1 MIFKFLFY
9 FFKFFIKICSY
20 IFYGLRIIIII
31 NKILI
36 YLENKMT
43 DYLTEQNAYY
53 IMNIMKRFM
62 KDKYNFDIETI
73 DSKLYFKNTT
83 EIMNDVYNDYGDTY
97 DKTNLNK
104 VALSELKEFIIK
116 NYINQRKENIDE
128 IENIEGYI
136 EEDKHQKSL
145 DDDEFIN
152 RLQDLELKRNMNIS
166 MSKTNNKDNI
176 NNINN
181 IQSFEQVYQTDSNS
195 NYTRAGINNN
205 NNNNNNNKVQNVF
218 IPIPQKIGK
227 ELQIH
232 SWQRNW
238 VLEEPNINGFKW
250 KESLPKQINKTNL
263 KIGCLIAPK
272 KILLNNGL
280 ITIRIEGVNEEEEYV
295 SMISEKIVGEY
306 VIYRPV
312 LDTLSYIRLLSTPWT
327 ITIETSDGEMI
338 NLGNDS
344 INYTINNIIRNT
356 TILSVENAANLYNIG
371 NSLRVYLQDNNKII
385 SASIIDVTDNTITID
400 KVIKSSGKLL
410 NFSNQFSI
418 IIETTINK
426 HSRK

>member
-1 MIFKFLFY
+1 
-9 FFKFFIKICSY
+9 
-20 IFYGLRIIIII
+20 
-31 NKILI
+31 
-36 YLENKMT
+36 MT

-116 NYINQRKENIDE
+116 NYINQRKDNINE
-128 IENIEGYI
+128 IENIEGDI
-136 EEDKHQKSL
+136 EEDKDQKSL

-152 RLQDLELKRNMNIS
+152 RLQDLELKRKMNIS
-166 MSKTNNKDNI
+166 LSKTNKDNL
-176 NNINN
+176 NN

-195 NYTRAGINNN
+195 NYTRAGINND
-205 NNNNNNNKVQNVF
+205 NNKVQNVF

-250 KESLPKQINKTNL
+250 KESLPKQINRTNL

-272 KILLNNGL
+272 KFLLNNGL

-426 HSRK
+426 HSIK

>member
-1 MIFKFLFY
+1 MIFKILFY
-9 FFKFFIKICSY
+9 FFEFFIKNCSY
-20 IFYGLRIIIII
+20 IFYGLKIIIII

-116 NYINQRKENIDE
+116 NYINQRKDNINE
-128 IENIEGYI
+128 IENIEGDI
-136 EEDKHQKSL
+136 EQDKDQKSL

-176 NNINN
+176 NNI
-181 IQSFEQVYQTDSNS
+181 QSFEQVYQTDSNS
-195 NYTRAGINNN
+195 NYTRTGINNN
-205 NNNNNNNKVQNVF
+205 DNNKVQNVF

-250 KESLPKQINKTNL
+250 KESLPKQINRTNL

-426 HSRK
+426 HLRK

>member
-1 MIFKFLFY
+1 
-9 FFKFFIKICSY
+9 
-20 IFYGLRIIIII
+20 
-31 NKILI
+31 
-36 YLENKMT
+36 MT

-83 EIMNDVYNDYGDTY
+83 EIMNNVYNDYGDTY

-116 NYINQRKENIDE
+116 NYINQRKDNINE
-128 IENIEGYI
+128 IENIEGDI
-136 EEDKHQKSL
+136 EEDKDQKSL

-152 RLQDLELKRNMNIS
+152 RLQDLELKRKMNIS
-166 MSKTNNKDNI
+166 LSKTNKDNL
-176 NNINN
+176 NN

-195 NYTRAGINNN
+195 NYTRAGINND
-205 NNNNNNNKVQNVF
+205 NNKVQNVF

-250 KESLPKQINKTNL
+250 KESLPKQINRTNL

-272 KILLNNGL
+272 KFLLNNGL

-356 TILSVENAANLYNIG
+356 TILSVENADNLYNIG

-418 IIETTINK
+418 IIETTINE
-426 HSRK
+426 HLRK

>member
-1 MIFKFLFY
+1 
-9 FFKFFIKICSY
+9 
-20 IFYGLRIIIII
+20 
-31 NKILI
+31 
-36 YLENKMT
+36 MT

-128 IENIEGYI
+128 IENIEEEI
-136 EEDKHQKSL
+136 EEDKHQNSL

-166 MSKTNNKDNI
+166 LSKTNSKDNL
-176 NNINN
+176 NN

-195 NYTRAGINNN
+195 NYTRAGI

-250 KESLPKQINKTNL
+250 KESLPKQINRTNL

-280 ITIRIEGVNEEEEYV
+280 ITVRIEGVNEEEEYV

-426 HSRK
+426 HLRK

>member
-1 MIFKFLFY
+1 
-9 FFKFFIKICSY
+9 
-20 IFYGLRIIIII
+20 
-31 NKILI
+31 
-36 YLENKMT
+36 MT

-128 IENIEGYI
+128 IENIEEEI
-136 EEDKHQKSL
+136 EEDKHQNSL

-166 MSKTNNKDNI
+166 LSKTNSKDNL
-176 NNINN
+176 NN

-195 NYTRAGINNN
+195 NYTRAGI
-205 NNNNNNNKVQNVF
+205 NNNNNKVQNVF

-250 KESLPKQINKTNL
+250 KESLPKQINRTNL

-280 ITIRIEGVNEEEEYV
+280 ITVRIEGVNEEEEYV

-426 HSRK
+426 HLRK

>member
-1 MIFKFLFY
+1 
-9 FFKFFIKICSY
+9 
-20 IFYGLRIIIII
+20 
-31 NKILI
+31 
-36 YLENKMT
+36 MT

-136 EEDKHQKSL
+136 EEDKHLKSL

-195 NYTRAGINNN
+195 NYTRAGI
-205 NNNNNNNKVQNVF
+205 NNNNNNKVQNVF

>member
-20 IFYGLRIIIII
+20 NFYGLRIIIII

-116 NYINQRKENIDE
+116 NYINQRKDNINE
-128 IENIEGYI
+128 IENIEGDI
-136 EEDKHQKSL
+136 EQDKDQKSL

-152 RLQDLELKRNMNIS
+152 RLQDLELKRKMNIS
-166 MSKTNNKDNI
+166 LSKTNKDNL
-176 NNINN
+176 NN

-205 NNNNNNNKVQNVF
+205 DNNNNKVQNVF

-250 KESLPKQINKTNL
+250 KESLPKQINRTNL

-295 SMISEKIVGEY
+295 SMIPERIVGEY

-418 IIETTINK
+418 IIETSINE
-426 HSRK
+426 HFRK

>member
-1 MIFKFLFY
+1 
-9 FFKFFIKICSY
+9 
-20 IFYGLRIIIII
+20 
-31 NKILI
+31 
-36 YLENKMT
+36 MT

-136 EEDKHQKSL
+136 EEDKHLKSL

-195 NYTRAGINNN
+195 NYTRAGINN

>member
-1 MIFKFLFY
+1 
-9 FFKFFIKICSY
+9 
-20 IFYGLRIIIII
+20 
-31 NKILI
+31 
-36 YLENKMT
+36 MT

-136 EEDKHQKSL
+136 EEDKHLKSL

-152 RLQDLELKRNMNIS
+152 RLQDLELKRKMNIS
-166 MSKTNNKDNI
+166 LSKTNKDNL
-176 NNINN
+176 NN

-426 HSRK
+426 HSIK

>member
-1 MIFKFLFY
+1 
-9 FFKFFIKICSY
+9 
-20 IFYGLRIIIII
+20 
-31 NKILI
+31 
-36 YLENKMT
+36 MT

-128 IENIEGYI
+128 IENIEEEI
-136 EEDKHQKSL
+136 EEDKHQNSL

-166 MSKTNNKDNI
+166 LSKTNSKDNL
-176 NNINN
+176 NN

-195 NYTRAGINNN
+195 NYTRAGI
-205 NNNNNNNKVQNVF
+205 NNNNKVQNVF

-280 ITIRIEGVNEEEEYV
+280 ITVRIEGVNEEEEYV

-426 HSRK
+426 HLRK

>member
-1 MIFKFLFY
+1 
-9 FFKFFIKICSY
+9 
-20 IFYGLRIIIII
+20 
-31 NKILI
+31 
-36 YLENKMT
+36 MT

-128 IENIEGYI
+128 IENIEEEI
-136 EEDKHQKSL
+136 EEDKHQNSL

-166 MSKTNNKDNI
+166 LSKTNSKDNL
-176 NNINN
+176 NN

-250 KESLPKQINKTNL
+250 KESLPKQINRTNL

-426 HSRK
+426 HLRK

>member
-136 EEDKHQKSL
+136 EEDKHLKSL

-176 NNINN
+176 NNI
-181 IQSFEQVYQTDSNS
+181 QSFEQVYQTDSNS
-195 NYTRAGINNN
+195 NYTRTGINNN
-205 NNNNNNNKVQNVF
+205 DNNKVQNVF

-250 KESLPKQINKTNL
+250 KESLPKQINRTNL

-272 KILLNNGL
+272 KFLLNNGL

-295 SMISEKIVGEY
+295 SMIPEKIVGEY

-418 IIETTINK
+418 IIETSINE
-426 HSRK
+426 HFRK

>member
-1 MIFKFLFY
+1 
-9 FFKFFIKICSY
+9 
-20 IFYGLRIIIII
+20 
-31 NKILI
+31 
-36 YLENKMT
+36 MT

-116 NYINQRKENIDE
+116 NYINQRKDNINE
-128 IENIEGYI
+128 IENIEGDI
-136 EEDKHQKSL
+136 EQDKDQKSL

-152 RLQDLELKRNMNIS
+152 RLQDLELKRKMNIS
-166 MSKTNNKDNI
+166 LSKTNKDNL
-176 NNINN
+176 NN

-205 NNNNNNNKVQNVF
+205 DNNNNKVQNVF

-250 KESLPKQINKTNL
+250 KESLPKQINRTNL

-295 SMISEKIVGEY
+295 SMIPERIVGEY

-371 NSLRVYLQDNNKII
+371 NSLRMYLQDNNKII

-418 IIETTINK
+418 IIETSINE
-426 HSRK
+426 HFRK

>member
-1 MIFKFLFY
+1 
-9 FFKFFIKICSY
+9 
-20 IFYGLRIIIII
+20 
-31 NKILI
+31 
-36 YLENKMT
+36 MT

-128 IENIEGYI
+128 IENIEEEI
-136 EEDKHQKSL
+136 EEDKHQNSL

-166 MSKTNNKDNI
+166 LSKTNSKDNL
-176 NNINN
+176 NN

-195 NYTRAGINNN
+195 NYTRAGIN

-426 HSRK
+426 HLRK

>member
-1 MIFKFLFY
+1 
-9 FFKFFIKICSY
+9 
-20 IFYGLRIIIII
+20 
-31 NKILI
+31 
-36 YLENKMT
+36 MT

-128 IENIEGYI
+128 IENIEEEI
-136 EEDKHQKSL
+136 EEDKHQNSL

-166 MSKTNNKDNI
+166 LSKTNSKDNL
-176 NNINN
+176 NN

-195 NYTRAGINNN
+195 NYTRAGI

-250 KESLPKQINKTNL
+250 KESLPKQINRTNL

-426 HSRK
+426 HLRK

>member
-1 MIFKFLFY
+1 
-9 FFKFFIKICSY
+9 
-20 IFYGLRIIIII
+20 
-31 NKILI
+31 
-36 YLENKMT
+36 MT

-83 EIMNDVYNDYGDTY
+83 EIMNNVYNDYGDTY

-116 NYINQRKENIDE
+116 NYINQRKDNINE
-128 IENIEGYI
+128 IENIEGDI
-136 EEDKHQKSL
+136 EEDKDQKSL

-152 RLQDLELKRNMNIS
+152 RLQDLELKRKMNIS
-166 MSKTNNKDNI
+166 LSKTNKDNL
-176 NNINN
+176 NN

-205 NNNNNNNKVQNVF
+205 DNNNKVQNVF

-250 KESLPKQINKTNL
+250 KESLPKQINRTNL

-272 KILLNNGL
+272 KFLLNNGL

-356 TILSVENAANLYNIG
+356 TILSVENADNLYNIG
-371 NSLRVYLQDNNKII
+371 NSLRIYLHDNYKII
-385 SASIIDVTDNTITID
+385 SASIIDVTDHTITID

-418 IIETTINK
+418 IIETTINE
-426 HSRK
+426 HLRK

>member
-1 MIFKFLFY
+1 
-9 FFKFFIKICSY
+9 
-20 IFYGLRIIIII
+20 
-31 NKILI
+31 
-36 YLENKMT
+36 MT

-128 IENIEGYI
+128 IENIEEEI
-136 EEDKHQKSL
+136 EEDKHQNSL

-166 MSKTNNKDNI
+166 LSKTNSKDNL
-176 NNINN
+176 NN

-195 NYTRAGINNN
+195 NYTRAGI
-205 NNNNNNNKVQNVF
+205 NNNNNNKVQNVF

-250 KESLPKQINKTNL
+250 KESLPKQINRTNL

-426 HSRK
+426 HFSK

>member
-1 MIFKFLFY
+1 
-9 FFKFFIKICSY
+9 
-20 IFYGLRIIIII
+20 
-31 NKILI
+31 
-36 YLENKMT
+36 MT

-128 IENIEGYI
+128 IENIEEEI
-136 EEDKHQKSL
+136 EEDKHQNSL

-166 MSKTNNKDNI
+166 LSKTNSKDNL
-176 NNINN
+176 NN

-195 NYTRAGINNN
+195 NYTRSGI
-205 NNNNNNNKVQNVF
+205 NNNNKVQNVF

-250 KESLPKQINKTNL
+250 KESLPKQINRTNL

-280 ITIRIEGVNEEEEYV
+280 ITVRIEGVNEEEEYV

-426 HSRK
+426 HLRK

>member
-1 MIFKFLFY
+1 
-9 FFKFFIKICSY
+9 
-20 IFYGLRIIIII
+20 
-31 NKILI
+31 
-36 YLENKMT
+36 MT

-128 IENIEGYI
+128 IENIEEEI
-136 EEDKHQKSL
+136 EEDKHQNSL

-166 MSKTNNKDNI
+166 LSKTNSKDNL
-176 NNINN
+176 NN

-195 NYTRAGINNN
+195 NYTRAGI

-280 ITIRIEGVNEEEEYV
+280 ITVRIEGVNEEEEYV

-426 HSRK
+426 HLRK

>member
-1 MIFKFLFY
+1 
-9 FFKFFIKICSY
+9 
-20 IFYGLRIIIII
+20 
-31 NKILI
+31 
-36 YLENKMT
+36 MT

-128 IENIEGYI
+128 IENIEEEI
-136 EEDKHQKSL
+136 EEDKHQNSL

-176 NNINN
+176 NNI
-181 IQSFEQVYQTDSNS
+181 QSFEQVYQTDSNS
-195 NYTRAGINNN
+195 NYTRAGI
-205 NNNNNNNKVQNVF
+205 NNNNKVQNVF

-426 HSRK
+426 HFSK

>member
-1 MIFKFLFY
+1 
-9 FFKFFIKICSY
+9 
-20 IFYGLRIIIII
+20 
-31 NKILI
+31 
-36 YLENKMT
+36 MT

-116 NYINQRKENIDE
+116 NYINQRKENIYE
-128 IENIEGYI
+128 IENIEEEI
-136 EEDKHQKSL
+136 EEDKHQNSL

-166 MSKTNNKDNI
+166 LSKTNSKDNL
-176 NNINN
+176 NN

-195 NYTRAGINNN
+195 NYTRSGI
-205 NNNNNNNKVQNVF
+205 NNNNKVQNVF

-385 SASIIDVTDNTITID
+385 SASIIYVTDNTITID

-426 HSRK
+426 HLRK

>member
-1 MIFKFLFY
+1 MIFKILFY
-9 FFKFFIKICSY
+9 FFEFFIKNCSY
-20 IFYGLRIIIII
+20 IFYGLKIIIII

-116 NYINQRKENIDE
+116 NYINQRKDNINE
-128 IENIEGYI
+128 IENIEGDI
-136 EEDKHQKSL
+136 EQDKDQKSL

-176 NNINN
+176 NNI
-181 IQSFEQVYQTDSNS
+181 QSFEQVYQTDSNS
-195 NYTRAGINNN
+195 NYTRTGINNN
-205 NNNNNNNKVQNVF
+205 DNNKVQNVF

-250 KESLPKQINKTNL
+250 KESLPKQINRTNL

-295 SMISEKIVGEY
+295 SMIPEKIVGEY

-418 IIETTINK
+418 IIETSINE
-426 HSRK
+426 HLRK

>member
-1 MIFKFLFY
+1 LIFKILFY
-9 FFKFFIKICSY
+9 FFEFFIKNCSY
-20 IFYGLRIIIII
+20 IFYGLKIIIII

-116 NYINQRKENIDE
+116 NYINQRKDNINE
-128 IENIEGYI
+128 IENIEGDI
-136 EEDKHQKSL
+136 EQDKDQKSL

-176 NNINN
+176 NNI
-181 IQSFEQVYQTDSNS
+181 QSFEQVYQTDSNS
-195 NYTRAGINNN
+195 NYTRTGINNN
-205 NNNNNNNKVQNVF
+205 DNNKVQNVF

-250 KESLPKQINKTNL
+250 KESLPKQINRTNL

-272 KILLNNGL
+272 KFLLNNGL

-295 SMISEKIVGEY
+295 SMIPEKIVGEY

-418 IIETTINK
+418 IIETSINE
-426 HSRK
+426 HFRK

>member
-1 MIFKFLFY
+1 
-9 FFKFFIKICSY
+9 
-20 IFYGLRIIIII
+20 
-31 NKILI
+31 
-36 YLENKMT
+36 MT

-128 IENIEGYI
+128 IENIEEEI
-136 EEDKHQKSL
+136 EEDKHQNSL

-166 MSKTNNKDNI
+166 LSKTNSKDNL
-176 NNINN
+176 NN

-195 NYTRAGINNN
+195 NYTRAGI
-205 NNNNNNNKVQNVF
+205 NNNNNNKVQNVF

-250 KESLPKQINKTNL
+250 KESLPKQINRTNL

-426 HSRK
+426 HLRK

>member
-1 MIFKFLFY
+1 
-9 FFKFFIKICSY
+9 
-20 IFYGLRIIIII
+20 
-31 NKILI
+31 
-36 YLENKMT
+36 MT

-128 IENIEGYI
+128 IENIEEEI
-136 EEDKHQKSL
+136 EEDKHQNSL

-166 MSKTNNKDNI
+166 LSKTNSKDNL
-176 NNINN
+176 NN

-195 NYTRAGINNN
+195 NYTRAGI
-205 NNNNNNNKVQNVF
+205 NNNNKVQNVF

-426 HSRK
+426 HLRK

>member
-1 MIFKFLFY
+1 
-9 FFKFFIKICSY
+9 
-20 IFYGLRIIIII
+20 
-31 NKILI
+31 
-36 YLENKMT
+36 MT

-116 NYINQRKENIDE
+116 NYINQRKDNINE
-128 IENIEGYI
+128 IENIEGDI
-136 EEDKHQKSL
+136 EQDKDQKSL

-176 NNINN
+176 NNI
-181 IQSFEQVYQTDSNS
+181 QSFEQVYQTDSNS
-195 NYTRAGINNN
+195 NYTRTGINNN
-205 NNNNNNNKVQNVF
+205 DNNKVQNVF

-250 KESLPKQINKTNL
+250 KESLPKQINRTNL

-272 KILLNNGL
+272 KFLLNNGL

-418 IIETTINK
+418 IIETSINE
-426 HSRK
+426 HLRK

>member
-1 MIFKFLFY
+1 
-9 FFKFFIKICSY
+9 
-20 IFYGLRIIIII
+20 
-31 NKILI
+31 
-36 YLENKMT
+36 MT

-136 EEDKHQKSL
+136 EEDKHLKSL

-195 NYTRAGINNN
+195 NYTRAGI

>member
-1 MIFKFLFY
+1 
-9 FFKFFIKICSY
+9 
-20 IFYGLRIIIII
+20 
-31 NKILI
+31 
-36 YLENKMT
+36 MT

-195 NYTRAGINNN
+195 NYTRAGI
-205 NNNNNNNKVQNVF
+205 NNNNNNKVQNVF

>member
-1 MIFKFLFY
+1 
-9 FFKFFIKICSY
+9 
-20 IFYGLRIIIII
+20 
-31 NKILI
+31 
-36 YLENKMT
+36 MT

-128 IENIEGYI
+128 IENIEEEI
-136 EEDKHQKSL
+136 EEDKHQNSL

-176 NNINN
+176 NNI
-181 IQSFEQVYQTDSNS
+181 QSFEQVYQTDSNS
-195 NYTRAGINNN
+195 NYTRAGI
-205 NNNNNNNKVQNVF
+205 NNNNKVQNVF

-426 HSRK
+426 HLRK

>member
-1 MIFKFLFY
+1 
-9 FFKFFIKICSY
+9 
-20 IFYGLRIIIII
+20 
-31 NKILI
+31 
-36 YLENKMT
+36 MT

-128 IENIEGYI
+128 IENIEEEI
-136 EEDKHQKSL
+136 EEDKHQNSL

-166 MSKTNNKDNI
+166 LSKTNSKDNL
-176 NNINN
+176 NN

-195 NYTRAGINNN
+195 NYTRAGIN

-280 ITIRIEGVNEEEEYV
+280 ITVRIEGVNEEEEYV

-426 HSRK
+426 HLRK

>member
-1 MIFKFLFY
+1 
-9 FFKFFIKICSY
+9 
-20 IFYGLRIIIII
+20 
-31 NKILI
+31 
-36 YLENKMT
+36 MT

-136 EEDKHQKSL
+136 EEDKHLKSL

-176 NNINN
+176 NNI
-181 IQSFEQVYQTDSNS
+181 QSFEQVYQTDSNS
-195 NYTRAGINNN
+195 NYTRTGINNN
-205 NNNNNNNKVQNVF
+205 DNNKVQNVF

-250 KESLPKQINKTNL
+250 KESLPKQINRTNL

-272 KILLNNGL
+272 KFLLNNGL

-295 SMISEKIVGEY
+295 SMIPEKIVGEY

-418 IIETTINK
+418 IIETSINE
-426 HSRK
+426 HFRK

>member
-1 MIFKFLFY
+1 
-9 FFKFFIKICSY
+9 
-20 IFYGLRIIIII
+20 
-31 NKILI
+31 
-36 YLENKMT
+36 MT

-128 IENIEGYI
+128 IENIEEEI
-136 EEDKHQKSL
+136 EEDKHQNSL

-166 MSKTNNKDNI
+166 LSKTNSKDNL
-176 NNINN
+176 NN

-195 NYTRAGINNN
+195 NYTRSGI

-250 KESLPKQINKTNL
+250 KESLPKQINRTNL

-280 ITIRIEGVNEEEEYV
+280 ITVRIEGVNEEEEYV

-426 HSRK
+426 HLRK

>member
-1 MIFKFLFY
+1 
-9 FFKFFIKICSY
+9 
-20 IFYGLRIIIII
+20 
-31 NKILI
+31 
-36 YLENKMT
+36 MT

>member
-1 MIFKFLFY
+1 
-9 FFKFFIKICSY
+9 
-20 IFYGLRIIIII
+20 
-31 NKILI
+31 
-36 YLENKMT
+36 MT

-128 IENIEGYI
+128 IENIEEEI
-136 EEDKHQKSL
+136 EEDKHQNSL

-166 MSKTNNKDNI
+166 LSKTNSKDNL
-176 NNINN
+176 NN

-195 NYTRAGINNN
+195 NYTRAGI
-205 NNNNNNNKVQNVF
+205 NNNNNNKVQNVF

-426 HSRK
+426 HLRK

>member
-1 MIFKFLFY
+1 LIFKILFY
-9 FFKFFIKICSY
+9 FFEFFIKNCSY
-20 IFYGLRIIIII
+20 IFYGLKIIIII

-116 NYINQRKENIDE
+116 NYINQRKDNINE
-128 IENIEGYI
+128 IENIEGDI
-136 EEDKHQKSL
+136 EQDKDQKSL

-176 NNINN
+176 NNI
-181 IQSFEQVYQTDSNS
+181 QSFEQVYQTDSNS
-195 NYTRAGINNN
+195 NYTRTGINNN
-205 NNNNNNNKVQNVF
+205 DNNKVQNVF

-250 KESLPKQINKTNL
+250 KESLPKQINRTNL

>member
-1 MIFKFLFY
+1 
-9 FFKFFIKICSY
+9 
-20 IFYGLRIIIII
+20 
-31 NKILI
+31 
-36 YLENKMT
+36 MT

-104 VALSELKEFIIK
+104 VALSELKGFIIK

-128 IENIEGYI
+128 IENIEEEI
-136 EEDKHQKSL
+136 EEDKHQNSL

-176 NNINN
+176 NNI
-181 IQSFEQVYQTDSNS
+181 QSFEQVYQTDSNS
-195 NYTRAGINNN
+195 NYTRAGI
-205 NNNNNNNKVQNVF
+205 NNNNKVQNVF

-426 HSRK
+426 HLRK

>member
-1 MIFKFLFY
+1 
-9 FFKFFIKICSY
+9 
-20 IFYGLRIIIII
+20 
-31 NKILI
+31 
-36 YLENKMT
+36 MT

-83 EIMNDVYNDYGDTY
+83 KIMNDVYNDYGDTY

-116 NYINQRKENIDE
+116 NYINQRKDNINE
-128 IENIEGYI
+128 IENIEGDI
-136 EEDKHQKSL
+136 EQDKDQKSL

-152 RLQDLELKRNMNIS
+152 RLQDLELKRKMNIS
-166 MSKTNNKDNI
+166 LSKTNKDNL
-176 NNINN
+176 NN

-195 NYTRAGINNN
+195 NYTRTGINNN
-205 NNNNNNNKVQNVF
+205 DNNKVQNVF

-250 KESLPKQINKTNL
+250 KESLPKQINRTNL

-295 SMISEKIVGEY
+295 SMIPERIVGEY

-418 IIETTINK
+418 IIETSINE
-426 HSRK
+426 HFRK

>member
-1 MIFKFLFY
+1 
-9 FFKFFIKICSY
+9 
-20 IFYGLRIIIII
+20 
-31 NKILI
+31 
-36 YLENKMT
+36 MT

-83 EIMNDVYNDYGDTY
+83 EIMNNVYNDYGDTY

-116 NYINQRKENIDE
+116 NYINQRKDNINE
-128 IENIEGYI
+128 IENIEGDI
-136 EEDKHQKSL
+136 EEDKDQKSL

-152 RLQDLELKRNMNIS
+152 RLQDLELKRKMNIS
-166 MSKTNNKDNI
+166 LSKTNKDNL
-176 NNINN
+176 NN

-205 NNNNNNNKVQNVF
+205 DNNNKVQNVF

-250 KESLPKQINKTNL
+250 KESLPKQINRTNL

-272 KILLNNGL
+272 KFLLNNGL

-356 TILSVENAANLYNIG
+356 TILSVENADNLYNIG

-418 IIETTINK
+418 IIETTINE
-426 HSRK
+426 HLRK